1 MEPLWCVEPVADRRS
16 VMQALSANSSTAQ
29 PKEVAHALSVPC
41 PPSCGHV
48 FLTQSFSTRLH
59 SPPAC
64 RATSPCSASGYPNQ
78 SADPPPH
85 LAPASLRR
93 LQKDI
98 ATSRNRSRR
107 PPQERSIGLRAR

>member
-1 MEPLWCVEPVADRRS
+1 
-16 VMQALSANSSTAQ
+16 MQALSANSSTAQ

-41 PPSCGHV
+41 PHSCGHV

-64 RATSPCSASGYPNQ
+64 RATSLCSASGYPNQ

-98 ATSRNRSRR
+98 ATSRNRSRHAESVR
-107 PPQERSIGLRAR
+107 HFLRLRGAAVRAQR

>member
-1 MEPLWCVEPVADRRS
+1 
-16 VMQALSANSSTAQ
+16 MQTLSANSSTAQ

-48 FLTQSFSTRLH
+48 FLAQSFSTRLH

-85 LAPASLRR
+85 PAPASLRR
-93 LQKDI
+93 LQKDM
-98 ATSRNRSRR
+98 ATSLSANSSTAQ
-107 PPQERSIGLRAR
+107 PKEVAHALSVPCPH